1 MRTGVDPPSRLAPL
15 LWALLGVFVL
25 RVVGQALVAF
35 LDVGFLPPM
44 QAWYSG
50 LLPYVF
56 LLPAQVVIMA
66 LMFKICIDFT
76 RDAGLFVRPHRFFA
90 VHWLI
95 FGYLYLAV
103 MMLRYTIQMVM
114 QPESRWFGGT
124 IPIFVHWALAAFVI
138 LVGLHHRRRLR
149 A

>member
-1 MRTGVDPPSRLAPL
+1 MRPRLDEPRKLAPL
-15 LWALLGVFVL
+15 LWGLFAVFVL

-35 LDVGFLPPM
+35 SSVDFLPPM

-50 LLPYVF
+50 LVSYAV
-56 LLPAQVVIMA
+56 LLPAQIVIIV
-66 LMFKICIDFT
+66 LMLKVCIDFT
-76 RDAGLFVRPHRFFA
+76 RGAGLFVRPHRFFA

-103 MMLRYTIQMVM
+103 MVLRYPIQMFM
-114 QPESRWFGGT
+114 HPESRWFGGT

-138 LVGLHHRRRLR
+138 LIGLHHRRRL
-149 A
+149 

>member
-50 LLPYVF
+50 LLPYAF

-103 MMLRYTIQMVM
+103 MMLRYPIQMVM

-124 IPIFVHWALAAFVI
+124 IPIFVHWALAGFVI